1 MLQKYFKIWVMMAR
15 NSFITW
21 ISKWPNFIVFVSGK
35 MVRYIFYFVF
45 LYFLMKNTNGLA
57 EYTGNQV
64 LFFVATYTLID
75 TIAQFLFRSVYT
87 FRSMVISGDFDLILI
102 RPINPLF
109 RVLVGGPDPM
119 DFITIPPIIFVV
131 YYIGSMLSPLPLGVL
146 YYILLVL
153 NGLLIS
159 MAFHIAVLSLGIIT
173 LEVDHMIMIYRDL
186 VSMGRLP
193 IDIYKEPLRGILTFL
208 IPVGIMISLPVKALM
223 GLINPPVVFG
233 SFALGVLLLF
243 LSLKFWN
250 YALRFYTSASS

>member
-193 IDIYKEPLRGILTFL
+193 IDIYKEPLKSILTFVV
-208 IPVGIMISLPVKALM
+208 PVGLMVSVPAKAIL
-223 GLINPPVVFG
+223 GLISPMGVISSLIFG
-233 SFALGVLLLF
+233 IALFMLT
-243 LSLKFWN
+243 LKFWT
-250 YALRFYTSASS
+250 YALKKYSSASS